1 MTVQYILFIQLMLT
15 PSELAAARRCPGC
28 VVLTNDDAG
37 SGGGCLQVT
46 TGRGPGKLVRLV

>member
-1 MTVQYILFIQLMLT
+1 MLT
-15 PSELAAARRCPGC
+15 ASELAAARRCQGC
-28 VVLTNDDAG
+28 VVLTNGDAG